1 VNPVVEKAFSPR
13 QITITPVTFPQAPKL
28 FDYQRGLRVTLEV
41 EAKVNHMTKLTKEL
55 ALLLSLFLIAAALQ
69 SFAQSLPMAL
79 CFYFLPTM
87 YSAYFFGRR
96 HATLTAF
103 TCVLLVMLLDY
114 FNTLLPKHYVVT
126 LPQERLFNFAIWAGV
141 LAVTGYAMGT
151 LYERAQGM
159 TNDLRNSFSS
169 LLLVLQHVIVSEKRT
184 DNESQR
190 VIDIAIKIAETLD
203 LGPDRMDLL
212 RSAIL
217 LRDLSELGISNDT
230 LYKAADVTHDEVVAS
245 FRKAQRE
252 GKSDSRTELAGNAI
266 RRVVP
271 IIVAEQILQDQ
282 GARASNI
289 PIEAH
294 ILAVADAYQKMT
306 NSSYGKP
313 LSPQKAEEEIISG
326 AGDKYDR
333 GVVNAF
339 VKAFGERAR
348 GANA

>member
-1 VNPVVEKAFSPR
+1 MSKF
-13 QITITPVTFPQAPKL
+13 
-28 FDYQRGLRVTLEV
+28 
-41 EAKVNHMTKLTKEL
+41 TKEL
-55 ALLLSLFLIAAALQ
+55 GLLLSLFLIAAALQ

-79 CFYFLPTM
+79 CFYFLPTL

-103 TCVLLVMLLDY
+103 ACVFLVILLDY
-114 FNTLLPKHYVVT
+114 FNSLFPNHHVAI
-126 LPQERLFNFAIWAGV
+126 LPQERLFNFAIWAGI

-190 VIDIAIKIAETLD
+190 VIDVSTKIAETMS
-203 LGPDRMDLL
+203 LGSDRIELL

-230 LYKAADVTHDEVVAS
+230 LYKAADVTHAEVVAS
-245 FRKAQRE
+245 FEKEKVAP
-252 GKSDSRTELAGNAI
+252 RTESVGNAV
-266 RRVVP
+266 RRIVP
-271 IIVAEQILQDQ
+271 IIVAAQILQDQ
-282 GARASNI
+282 GARASNV

-294 ILAVADAYQKMT
+294 ILTVADAYQKLT
-306 NSSYGKP
+306 NSSYGNP
-313 LSPQKAEEEIISG
+313 LSPQKAEEEIIAG
-326 AGDKYDR
+326 AGSKFDP
-333 GVVNAF
+333 GVVEAF
-339 VKAFGERAR
+339 KKAFCERAR

>member
-1 VNPVVEKAFSPR
+1 MS
-13 QITITPVTFPQAPKL
+13 
-28 FDYQRGLRVTLEV
+28 
-41 EAKVNHMTKLTKEL
+41 KLTKEL
-55 ALLLSLFLIAAALQ
+55 VLLLSLFLIAAALQ

-79 CFYFLPTM
+79 CFYFLPTL

-114 FNTLLPKHYVVT
+114 LNNLLPKHHMVT
-126 LPQERLFNFAIWAGV
+126 LPQERLFNFAIWAGI

-159 TNDLRNSFSS
+159 TNDLRNSFSG

-190 VIDIAIKIAETLD
+190 VIDVSVRIAETLG
-203 LGPDRMDLL
+203 LGADRMELL
-212 RSAIL
+212 RSAVL

-245 FRKAQRE
+245 FRKGRKA
-252 GKSDSRTELAGNAI
+252 DSRTESVGNAV
-266 RRVVP
+266 RRIVP
-271 IIVAEQILQDQ
+271 IIVAEQILRDQ
-282 GARASNI
+282 GARAANV

-294 ILAVADAYQKMT
+294 ILAVADTYQKLT
-306 NSSYGKP
+306 NSAYGKP
-313 LSPQKAEEEIISG
+313 LSPQKAEEEIMAG
-326 AGDKYDR
+326 AGDKFDR
-333 GVVNAF
+333 GVVEAF
-339 VKAFGERAR
+339 VKAFGDRAR
-348 GANA
+348 GASV

>member
-1 VNPVVEKAFSPR
+1 MS
-13 QITITPVTFPQAPKL
+13 
-28 FDYQRGLRVTLEV
+28 
-41 EAKVNHMTKLTKEL
+41 KLTREL

-103 TCVLLVMLLDY
+103 TCVLLVMALDY
-114 FNTLLPKHYVVT
+114 LNSLLPKHHIVT

-190 VIDIAIKIAETLD
+190 VIDVAVKIAETLG
-203 LGPDRMDLL
+203 LGADRMDLL
-212 RSAIL
+212 RSAVL

-230 LYKAADVTHDEVVAS
+230 LYKAADVTHEEVVAS
-245 FRKAQRE
+245 FRKGR
-252 GKSDSRTELAGNAI
+252 KTDPRTESVGNAV

-294 ILAVADAYQKMT
+294 ILAVADAYQKLT

-313 LSPQKAEEEIISG
+313 LSPQKAEEEIMAG
-326 AGDKYDR
+326 AGTKYDA
-333 GVVNAF
+333 GVIEAF
-339 VKAFGERAR
+339 AKAFGDRAR

>member
-1 VNPVVEKAFSPR
+1 MKMS
-13 QITITPVTFPQAPKL
+13 
-28 FDYQRGLRVTLEV
+28 
-41 EAKVNHMTKLTKEL
+41 KLTKEL
-55 ALLLSLFLIAAALQ
+55 VLLLSLFLIAAALQ

-103 TCVLLVMLLDY
+103 TCVLLVMALDY
-114 FNTLLPKHYVVT
+114 LNNLLPKHHVVT
-126 LPQERLFNFAIWAGV
+126 LPQERLFNFAIWAGI

-184 DNESQR
+184 QNESQR
-190 VIDIAIKIAETLD
+190 VIDVAIKIAETLG
-203 LGPDRMDLL
+203 LSADRMDLL
-212 RSAIL
+212 RSAVL

-245 FRKAQRE
+245 FRKGHRADPRAE
-252 GKSDSRTELAGNAI
+252 AVGNAV

-271 IIVAEQILQDQ
+271 IIVAEQILHDQ

-294 ILAVADAYQKMT
+294 ILAVADAYQKLT
-306 NSSYGKP
+306 NSAYGKAH
-313 LSPQKAEEEIISG
+313 SPREAEEEIISG
-326 AGDKYDR
+326 AGTKYDA
-333 GVVNAF
+333 GVIEAF
-339 VKAFGERAR
+339 AKAFGDRAR
-348 GANA
+348 SANA